1 MDGPDCIVIG
11 AGMSGLA
18 AADALQREGR
28 KVTIVEAGDT
38 VGGLARSVIVAGE
51 PIEPYYHHVFPQ
63 DAETREALRTL
74 GLEASLEWRHASMA
88 ILHRGKVHPFDGPA
102 DSGSAVSILPP
113 PFACDAGQVVRA
125 SRAMDTKPVAQSA
138 GFGRSG

>member
-1 MDGPDCIVIG
+1 MDRPDCIVIG

-28 KVTIVEAGDT
+28 KVTIVEAGEM
-38 VGGLARSVIVAGE
+38 VGGLDRSVIVARA

-74 GLEASLEWRHASMA
+74 GL
-88 ILHRGKVHPFDGPA
+88 
-102 DSGSAVSILPP
+102 
-113 PFACDAGQVVRA
+113 
-125 SRAMDTKPVAQSA
+125 
-138 GFGRSG
+138 